1 MSTKDEIVQLR
12 QLVAGTAAEVNAV
25 RVELMAVQRLQED
38 SLERKELALQR
49 QLLQEDLHELEGLR
63 SALGDHIGGE
73 PVAAGL
79 DTEIATANDRLA
91 AARQKQEGLPLE
103 EQQLVQQLLD
113 LKERFA
119 VLEAELETADAGI
132 SRALCSAVEAKDMAG
147 ARRALEDGATPNW
160 RAVVQQGRG
169 RVCRERSAL
178 VLAAAVA
185 DCMMLE
191 LLLDH
196 DADPDV
202 GKDDSVGG
210 GTALFVAALCGN
222 VDMARLLLDR
232 GAKPG
237 LGRSQSTPL
246 MCAALNDQLEMAR
259 LLLDRGADPTGTPA
273 PLSLVA
279 GANRLEMA
287 RLLLDR
293 GADPNRAKLL
303 STACGEQNLNCEC
316 DPPRSVSYPLYC
328 ATAGGHLEMASLL
341 LDRGADPNEGLL
353 NGSDTPLACASLN
366 GRFKL
371 TRLLLDRGADLTIG
385 KDSLAGAS
393 RNGHLEVVRL
403 LLDRGADLDK
413 AAVYGLTPLLH
424 AATHSHFDVMR
435 LLLDRG
441 ADPNGTGEN
450 NQLWRPL
457 HISSVRGDLRSVQ
470 ILVSFGA
477 DATAATEDGFTA
489 LGLCNSLANAQNANP
504 DHATIA
510 DFLQVVATWPAL
522 KIAMACRL
530 HSDIKSALK
539 LGRIDPTDGCT
550 LAELAVLASSPAN
563 ALWPGSPAPCP
574 LTTRLCKDAMSGW
587 SPARHHLYHAGVK
600 DNVPLVLLVAERLRR
615 RKHLSNSRV
624 PLLPLE
630 LWLVVC
636 SLFTRGDW
644 EVPCALAAT
653 AVRA

>member
-1 MSTKDEIVQLR
+1 MHRPYRPQTALPGRGVPPAADGYLPRPFLATILSHEHHSDPEPKQLFDAALLGSLAATTR
-12 QLVAGTAAEVNAV
+12 LLEAGVHPNAYRDPFGATALLVAARGGHRRLCASLLAAGAEVNA
-25 RVELMAVQRLQED
+25 
-38 SLERKELALQR
+38 
-49 QLLQEDLHELEGLR
+49 
-63 SALGDHIGGE
+63 GDATGE
-73 PVAAGL
+73 
-79 DTEIATANDRLA
+79 T
-91 AARQKQEGLPLE
+91 PL
-103 EQQLVQQLLD
+103 
-113 LKERFA
+113 
-119 VLEAELETADAGI
+119 T
-132 SRALCSAVEAKDMAG
+132 
-147 ARRALEDGATPNW
+147 
-160 RAVVQQGRG
+160 
-169 RVCRERSAL
+169 
-178 VLAAAVA
+178 AAVRKVR
-185 DCMMLE
+185 
-191 LLLDH
+191 
-196 DADPDV
+196 P
-202 GKDDSVGG
+202 
-210 GTALFVAALCGN
+210 
-222 VDMARLLLDR
+222 
-232 GAKPG
+232 
-237 LGRSQSTPL
+237 
-246 MCAALNDQLEMAR
+246 
-259 LLLDRGADPTGTPA
+259 
-273 PLSLVA
+273 
-279 GANRLEMA
+279 
-287 RLLLDR
+287 
-293 GADPNRAKLL
+293 
-303 STACGEQNLNCEC
+303 
-316 DPPRSVSYPLYC
+316 
-328 ATAGGHLEMASLL
+328 
-341 LDRGADPNEGLL
+341 
-353 NGSDTPLACASLN
+353 
-366 GRFKL
+366 
-371 TRLLLDRGADLTIG
+371 
-385 KDSLAGAS
+385 
-393 RNGHLEVVRL
+393 EVVRL

-441 ADPNGTGEN
+441 ADQNGTGEN